1 VPHDDSE
8 RPTHRLA
15 RLVAIVA
22 GIAGVLLCALVPLL
36 PVKQTTATILWPQGH
51 LDTGRP
57 VTDITAPLVS
67 GAPRALDISI
77 PCGAIATL
85 PADGGLVVSTLPV
98 NGFETGKSGLFV
110 RANKDTVVVAFRDS
124 PAAAAPRSAVAAGAC
139 SALHVWADAGG
150 AGADFVG
157 IPGAA
162 GTLAAEKKPAV
173 GGIFTDLA
181 VPAQPGLSA
190 RIDVD
195 TRFIVAP
202 TLIKKAVLALGGLAV
217 LASIVALAVLDRQ
230 SGRRTPRNWRAWRRV
245 GLATWLADAGVIS
258 TLLLWHVIG
267 ATSSD
272 DGYNLTIARVSGQA
286 GYLANYY
293 RFFGTTEAPFDWY
306 DAVLAQLASVSTAGV
321 WMRLPA
327 TLAGIGSWLIVSRYV
342 LRRLGPGRGGLAGNP
357 VAVLTAGV
365 VFLAAWL
372 PFNNGL
378 RPEPLIA
385 LGVIVTWVLVETSIA
400 TRRLLP
406 AAAAIIVATLTATL
420 APQGLIAVAA
430 LLAGAREIARIIA
443 RRRDADGRLAPLAVL
458 AASLS
463 LVFLMVFRS
472 QTLATVA
479 ESARIKYKVGPT
491 VAWYQEFLRYYFL
504 TVESNAEGSMT
515 RRFAVLIM
523 LLCLFGILVVLLR
536 RGRVPGI
543 ASGPAWRLIGTC
555 AIGLLLLHFTPTK
568 WAIQFGAFAGLAGA
582 LGAVTAFAMARIGLD
597 NRRNLTLYITA
608 LLFMLAWATSG
619 INGWFYVNNYGV
631 PWFDIQPVIASHPVT
646 SMFLTLSIAT
656 GLLGAWQHF
665 RMDYAGHTEVKNSRP
680 KRVLAR
686 LNSRRN
692 RVLAWFIF
700 GPVIGLQLLH
710 LTNQFGAAGLAESVA
725 VFALVLAWFGLR
737 NRRKLTLYVTGHKRV
752 LASTPLL
759 VVAVIMVFGEVA
771 SMAKGAVLRYPLY
784 TTGKADFAAIT
795 TALAGT
801 SPRSCAM
808 ADDVLAEPDTNAGLL
823 QPIPGQDFGPA
834 GPLGGAHPVG
844 FTPQGVGDNLQS
856 DPVVTKPG
864 VVNSDASPN
873 KPNASIT
880 DSAGTAGGKGPT
892 GVNGSDAA
900 LPFGLDPART
910 PVIGSYGENSQAA
923 TATSAWYQM
932 PPATPDRPLVVVAAA
947 GAIWSYKED
956 HDFSY
961 GQSLRLQWG
970 AARPDGSVQ
979 PLGLMFPID
988 IGPQPAWR
996 NLRFPRSWAPPEA
1009 NVARIVAYDPNLS
1022 EDQWFAFTPPRV
1034 PVTKT
1039 LQQVIGSQQPI
1050 LMDIA
1055 TAANFPCQ
1063 RPFSEHLGVA
1073 ELPEYR
1079 IQPDHKQTSASS
1091 NLWQASKSGGP
1102 FLFTQA
1108 LQWTS
1113 TIPTYLNGD
1122 WYRDWGQVEQ
1132 YHRWFPQDIAP
1143 DAEIQQGVAE
1153 VYGWSRQ
1160 GPIRALP

>member
-22 GIAGVLLCALVPLL
+22 GIAGALLCAVIPLL
-36 PVKQTTATILWPQGH
+36 PVNQTTATILWPQGVNNDGH
-51 LDTGRP
+51 I
-57 VTDITAPLVS
+57 TDITAPLVS

-77 PCGAIATL
+77 PCSAIATL

-110 RANKDTVVVAFRDS
+110 RANKNAVVAAFRDS
-124 PAAAAPRSAVAAGAC
+124 VAAVAPRSAVAAGAC
-139 SALHVWADAGG
+139 SALHIWADTGG

-162 GTLAAEKKPAV
+162 GTLAPEKKPAV
-173 GGIFTDLA
+173 GGIFTDLT

-230 SGRRTPRNWRAWRRV
+230 SGRRTPRNWRAWLRV
-245 GLATWLADAGVIS
+245 GVATWLADAGVIS

-306 DAVLAQLASVSTAGV
+306 QAVLANLASVSTAGV

-327 TLAGIGSWLIVSRYV
+327 TLAGIGCWLIISRYM
-342 LRRLGPGRGGLAGNP
+342 LRRLGPGTGGLAANR
-357 VAVLTAGV
+357 VAVWTAGA

-372 PFNNGL
+372 PFDNGL

-385 LGVIVTWVLVETSIA
+385 LGVIGTWVLVETAIA
-400 TRRLLP
+400 TRRLVP
-406 AAAAIIVATLTATL
+406 AALAIIVAMLTATV
-420 APQGLIAVAA
+420 APQGLIAIAA
-430 LLAGAREIARIIA
+430 LLTGARAIAQIIV
-443 RRRDADGRLAPLAVL
+443 RRRAADGLLAPLAVL

-463 LVFLMVFRS
+463 LISLVVFRS

-515 RRFAVLIM
+515 RRFAVLIL
-523 LLCLFGILVVLLR
+523 LLCLFGMLVVLLR
-536 RGRVPGI
+536 RGRVPGL
-543 ASGPAWRLIGTC
+543 ASGPAWRLIGAC

-582 LGAVTAFAMARIGLD
+582 LGAVTAFALARIGLH

-646 SMFLTLSIAT
+646 SMFLTLSILT

-665 RMDYAGHTEVKNSRP
+665 RMDYAGHTEVKNSR
-680 KRVLAR
+680 
-686 LNSRRN
+686 RN
-692 RVLAWFIF
+692 
-700 GPVIGLQLLH
+700 
-710 LTNQFGAAGLAESVA
+710 
-725 VFALVLAWFGLR
+725 
-737 NRRKLTLYVTGHKRV
+737 RV

-759 VVAVIMVFGEVA
+759 VVAMIMVFGEVA
-771 SMAKGAVLRYPLY
+771 SLAKGAVLRYPLY

-795 TALAGT
+795 SGL
-801 SPRSCAM
+801 SPNSCAM
-808 ADDVLAEPDTNAGLL
+808 ADDVLAEPDPNAGVL
-823 QPIPGQDFGPA
+823 QPVPGQTYGPA
-834 GPLGGAHPVG
+834 GPLGGINPVG
-844 FTPQGVGDNLQS
+844 FTPQGVGDDLQS

-892 GVNGSDAA
+892 GVNGSQAA

-910 PVIGSYGENSQAA
+910 PVIGGYGENSRAA

-932 PPATPDRPLVVVAAA
+932 PPRTPDRPLVVVAAA

-956 HDFSY
+956 GDFMY

-996 NLRFPRSWAPPEA
+996 NLRFPLSWAPPEA

-1039 LQQVIGSQQPI
+1039 LQQVLGSQQPI

-1079 IQPDHKQTSASS
+1079 IEPDHKQTSASS

-1143 DAEIQQGVAE
+1143 NAQIQQGVAT

>member
-8 RPTHRLA
+8 RPTHRRA

-22 GIAGVLLCALVPLL
+22 GIAGALLCAVVPLL
-36 PVKQTTATILWPQGH
+36 PVNQTTATILWPQGVNNDGH
-51 LDTGRP
+51 I
-57 VTDITAPLVS
+57 TDITAPLVS

-77 PCGAIATL
+77 PCSAIATL

-110 RANKDTVVVAFRDS
+110 RANKNAVVVAFRDS
-124 PAAAAPRSAVAAGAC
+124 VAAVAPRSAVAAGAC
-139 SALHVWADAGG
+139 SALHIWADTGG

-162 GTLAAEKKPAV
+162 GALAPEKKPAV
-173 GGIFTDLA
+173 GGIFTDLT

-195 TRFIVAP
+195 TRFVVAP

-230 SGRRTPRNWRAWRRV
+230 SGRRTPRNWRAWFRV
-245 GLATWLADAGVIS
+245 GVATWLADAGVIS

-306 DAVLAQLASVSTAGV
+306 QAVLANLASVSTAGV

-327 TLAGIGSWLIVSRYV
+327 TLAGIGCWLIISRYV
-342 LRRLGPGRGGLAGNP
+342 LRRLGPGTGGLASNR
-357 VAVLTAGV
+357 VAVWTAGA

-385 LGVIVTWVLVETSIA
+385 LGVIATWVLVETAIA
-400 TRRLLP
+400 TRRLVP
-406 AAAAIIVATLTATL
+406 AALAIIVAMLTATL
-420 APQGLIAVAA
+420 APQGLIALAA
-430 LLAGAREIARIIA
+430 LLTGARAIAQIIV
-443 RRRDADGRLAPLAVL
+443 RRRATDGLLAPLAVL

-463 LVFLMVFRS
+463 LISLVVFRS

-515 RRFAVLIM
+515 RRFAVLIL
-523 LLCLFGILVVLLR
+523 LLCLFGMLVVLLR
-536 RGRVPGI
+536 RGRLPGL

-582 LGAVTAFAMARIGLD
+582 LGAVTAFALARIGLH

-646 SMFLTLSIAT
+646 SMFLTLSILT

-665 RMDYAGHTEVKNSRP
+665 RMDYAGHTEVKNSR
-680 KRVLAR
+680 
-686 LNSRRN
+686 RN
-692 RVLAWFIF
+692 
-700 GPVIGLQLLH
+700 
-710 LTNQFGAAGLAESVA
+710 
-725 VFALVLAWFGLR
+725 
-737 NRRKLTLYVTGHKRV
+737 RV

-759 VVAVIMVFGEVA
+759 VVAMIMVFGEVA
-771 SMAKGAVLRYPLY
+771 SLAKGAVLRYPLY

-795 TALAGT
+795 SGL
-801 SPRSCAM
+801 SPKSCAM
-808 ADDVLAEPDTNAGLL
+808 ADDVLAEPDPNAGVL
-823 QPIPGQDFGPA
+823 QPVPGQTYGPA
-834 GPLGGAHPVG
+834 GPLGGTNPVG
-844 FTPQGVGDNLQS
+844 FTPKGVGDNLQS

-910 PVIGSYGENSQAA
+910 PVIGSYGENSQSA

-932 PPATPDRPLVVVAAA
+932 PPRTPDRPLVVVAAA

-956 HDFSY
+956 GDFMY

-996 NLRFPRSWAPPEA
+996 NLRFPLSWAPPEA

-1039 LQQVIGSQQPI
+1039 LQQVLGSRQPI

-1122 WYRDWGQVEQ
+1122 WYRDWGQVER

-1143 DAEIQQGVAE
+1143 DAQIQQGVAT